1 MLITPFKNKIKP
13 PPMILHK
20 LDLSNPVNDLIW
32 SHFNMNLLVFL
43 MNNELLYY
51 KFNKKNETR
60 SADSYEMV
68 GKLQID
74 IENLKNYNTSVQH
87 ITWAREDELIIVAET
102 KDSGFNLFVF
112 KIDESNFGLL
122 KKY

>member
-1 MLITPFKNKIKP
+1 
-13 PPMILHK
+13 
-20 LDLSNPVNDLIW
+20 
-32 SHFNMNLLVFL
+32 
-43 MNNELLYY
+43 
-51 KFNKKNETR
+51 
-60 SADSYEMV
+60 MV